1 MYSNNETNSNEL
13 NITEKQ
19 EKHKEYY
26 RKWKSDNREYVN
38 SYMREFYNKKKNDPE
53 WLEQK
58 KKQRTA
64 YMKEYRERIKQQKQN
79 EQPEQT
85 EII

>member
-1 MYSNNETNSNEL
+1 MSSNNETNSNEL

-19 EKHKEYY
+19 EKHKEHY
-26 RKWKSDNREYVN
+26 RKWKIDNRDHVN

-64 YMKEYRERIKQQKQN
+64 YMKEYRERLKQQKQN
-79 EQPEQT
+79 QQPEQT
-85 EII
+85 EIV

>member
-13 NITEKQ
+13 NINEKQ

-64 YMKEYRERIKQQKQN
+64 YMKEYRARNKQQKQN
-79 EQPEQT
+79 QQPEQT
-85 EII
+85 EIV

>member
-1 MYSNNETNSNEL
+1 MHSNNETNSNEL

-38 SYMREFYNKKKNDPE
+38 SYMREFYNKKKNDAE

-58 KKQRTA
+58 KKQRSA
-64 YMKEYRERIKQQKQN
+64 YMKEYRARNKQQKQN
-79 EQPEQT
+79 QQPEQT
-85 EII
+85 EIV